1 MRYVLT
7 LGSVVVVA
15 FIAFVFWYRWDS
27 GKNRGLAYG
36 YYGEFNTVSNRLS
49 KLPGVTII
57 KSWHNADVILEEF
70 GFKIFSHS
78 QQLDLAFRE
87 RDPIRKLSGVDL
99 EKALLEMIKKQ
110 SVNTNI

>member
-7 LGSVVVVA
+7 IGSGVVVA

-36 YYGEFNTVSNRLS
+36 YYGEFNTVSNILS
-49 KLPGVTII
+49 KLPGVTIL
-57 KSWHNADVILEEF
+57 KSWHNADVTLEEF
-70 GFKIFSHS
+70 GFKILSHS
-78 QQLDLAFRE
+78 QQLDLAFGE

-110 SVNTNI
+110 SFNTNI